1 MNKIDYGFTAIP
13 NNFIYLFDN
22 STYKLISFYI
32 YKYNYF
38 NCINKLDRDGY
49 FYISSDDISKALG
62 FNKKEV
68 CYVNEALYRAKLIDI
83 KCEGFVIG
91 KRHTNR
97 YKLNQSKVEE
107 LASIPLTDIFEG
119 HTNVYISKSKRG
131 TKCSYINKSLSDD
144 SVIGQNATN
153 NVTEC
158 NQNDD
163 VLDANSNPTKDN
175 IYNIKDINVAT
186 TSNDTGIE
194 TATNNNTDEN
204 IDDYYKQMF
213 EEEKEIIDN
222 MNKTFDNSNGDDY
235 NNSNINKNNSII
247 EGLPLQAWITKIFNA
262 IDEYN
267 DNFFSCRTVE
277 DAKYYNN
284 KLGRLFEIV
293 HQYNDV
299 FSDAQ
304 WDVVRTK
311 ADRYIK
317 IDEQKQKY
325 LKLKCKNSKHY
336 HQSSTEIKTIN
347 DNPESINYFAPSPLT
362 AEEMHEQ
369 MMADLMNRF

>member
-1 MNKIDYGFTAIP
+1 MNKIEYGFTAIP
-13 NNFIYLFDN
+13 NTFIYLFDN
-22 STYKLISFYI
+22 TTYKLISFYI
-32 YKYNYF
+32 LKYNYF
-38 NCINKLDRDGY
+38 NSINRLNNDGY
-49 FYISSDDISKALG
+49 FYLSTDDISRALG
-62 FNKKEV
+62 INKKDV
-68 CYVNEALYRAKLIDI
+68 CYVNEALYNAELIDI
-83 KCEGFVIG
+83 ECEGFEAG
-91 KRHTNR
+91 RRHTNK
-97 YKLNQSKVEE
+97 YKLNQSKIEE
-107 LASIPLTDIFEG
+107 LASIPLKDIIEG
-119 HTNVYISKSKRG
+119 DINIYIKKCKRG
-131 TKCSYINKSLSDD
+131 IKCSYVANSSQNENNTK
-144 SVIGQNATN
+144 VQNATN
-153 NVTEC
+153 NGTKSDL
-158 NQNDD
+158 NDV
-163 VLDANSNPTKDN
+163 VLDAKSNPTLDN
-175 IYNIKDINVAT
+175 IYNIKDINVY
-186 TSNDTGIE
+186 NVIENE
-194 TATNNNTDEN
+194 TAINNNTDES
-204 IDDYYKQMF
+204 IEDYYKRMF
-213 EEEKEIIDN
+213 EEEKEIIDG
-222 MNKTFDNSNGDDY
+222 MNETFDCSNGEEY
-235 NNSNINKNNSII
+235 NNNNINDSNRII
-247 EGLPLQAWITKIFNA
+247 IDGLALQEWITKIFNA

-267 DNFFSCRTVE
+267 DKFFKCSTVE